1 MTEKSPQNSV
11 QRLLSPVEVAN
22 TLQLKPDTIRIL
34 LRTGKLRGIK
44 IGKVWR
50 VRIQDLE
57 EFIQAGEITVP

>member
-11 QRLLSPVEVAN
+11 QRLLSPEEVAN
-22 TLQLKPDTIRIL
+22 ILQLKPDTIRIL

-50 VRIQDLE
+50 VRVQDLE
-57 EFIQAGEITVP
+57 EFIQAREITVP